1 MSYKFDLSGK
11 KIWVAGHR
19 GMVGSAILRQ
29 LEKEKDVTL
38 LTIPHKDLDLRDQ
51 AGVNAWV
58 KENKPD
64 VVFLAAAKVGGI
76 MANSTYP
83 ADFIYDNLAIT
94 TNIIHAAWMNGV
106 QKLVNIGSSCIYPK
120 FAPQPIKEDSLLTGP
135 LEPTNEWYALAK
147 IAGIKMCQA
156 YRAQYGADFIA
167 LQPCN
172 LYGVGDTYHGENS
185 HVIPAMI
192 LKFQAAKDTKAPFL
206 ELWGSGTPLR
216 EFLFV
221 DDMAEAAV
229 FLCKTYSDPVPM
241 NVGFGTDL
249 SIHDLAHKVAAVV
262 GYTGEIRF
270 NPEKPD
276 GTPKKLLDVSRL
288 TAAGWTAKTSLDE
301 GLKIAYQDYLS
312 RYGTEE
318 SLRQKSA

>member
-1 MSYKFDLSGK
+1 MAHSFNLSGK

-19 GMVGSAILRQ
+19 GMVGAAILRQ
-29 LEKEKDVTL
+29 LEKEKNITP
-38 LTIPHKDLDLRDQ
+38 LTISHKELDLRDQ

-58 KENKPD
+58 KANKPD

-83 ADFIYDNLAIT
+83 AEFIYDNLAIT
-94 TNIIHAAWMNGV
+94 TNVIHAAWVNGV

-120 FAPQPIKEDSLLTGP
+120 FAPQPIKEDSLLSGP

-172 LYGVGDTYHGENS
+172 LYGLGDTYHGENS

-192 LKFQAAKDTKAPFL
+192 LKFQTAKNKGEAFI
-206 ELWGSGTPLR
+206 ELWGTGTPLR

-229 FLCKTYSDPVPM
+229 FLCKTYSDSVPM

-249 SIHDLAHKVAAVV
+249 SIRDLAHKIAKVV
-262 GYTGEIRF
+262 GYQGEIRF

-288 TAAGWTAKTSLDE
+288 TAAGWTAKTTLDE
-301 GLKIAYQDYLS
+301 GLKISYQDYLS
-312 RYGTEE
+312 RQE
-318 SLRQKSA
+318 KKAA

>member
-1 MSYKFDLSGK
+1 MACSFDLSGK

-19 GMVGSAILRQ
+19 GMVGAAILRQ

-38 LTIPHKDLDLRDQ
+38 LTISHKELDLRDQ
-51 AGVNAWV
+51 AGVHTWV
-58 KENKPD
+58 KDNKPD

-120 FAPQPIKEDSLLTGP
+120 FAPQPIKEDSLLSGP
-135 LEPTNEWYALAK
+135 LEPTNEYYALAK

-172 LYGVGDTYHGENS
+172 LYGPGDTYHGENS

-192 LKFQAAKDTKAPFL
+192 LKFQAAKDRGDSFL
-206 ELWGSGTPLR
+206 ELWGTGTPLR

-221 DDMAEAAV
+221 DDLAEAAV
-229 FLCKTYSDPVPM
+229 FLCKTYSDPMPM

-249 SIHDLAHKVAAVV
+249 SIRDLAHKIAAVV
-262 GYTGEIRF
+262 GYKGEIRF

-288 TAAGWTAKTSLDE
+288 EAAGWRAKTSLDE

-312 RYGTEE
+312 RIE
-318 SLRQKSA
+318 KKAA

>member
-1 MSYKFDLSGK
+1 MTYSFNLSGK

-19 GMVGSAILRQ
+19 GMVGAAILRQ
-29 LEKEKDVTL
+29 LEKEKNITP
-38 LTIPHKDLDLRDQ
+38 LTISHKELDLRDQ

-58 KENKPD
+58 KANKPD

-83 ADFIYDNLAIT
+83 AEFIYDNLAIT
-94 TNIIHAAWMNGV
+94 TNVIHAAWVNGV

-120 FAPQPIKEDSLLTGP
+120 FAPQPIKEESLLSGP
-135 LEPTNEWYALAK
+135 LEPSNEWYALAK

-172 LYGVGDTYHGENS
+172 LYGPGDTYHGENS

-192 LKFQAAKDTKAPFL
+192 LKFQAAKDKGEAFI
-206 ELWGSGTPLR
+206 ELWGTGTPLR

-221 DDMAEAAV
+221 DDMAEASV
-229 FLCKTYSDPVPM
+229 FLCKTYSDSVPM

-249 SIHDLAHKVAAVV
+249 SIRDLAHKIAKVV
-262 GYTGEIRF
+262 GYQGEIRF

-288 TAAGWTAKTSLDE
+288 TAAGWTAKTTLDE
-301 GLKIAYQDYLS
+301 GLKISYQDYLS
-312 RYGTEE
+312 RQE
-318 SLRQKSA
+318 KKAA

>member
-1 MSYKFDLSGK
+1 MACSFDLSGK

-19 GMVGSAILRQ
+19 GMVGAAILRQ

-38 LTIPHKDLDLRDQ
+38 LTISHKELDLRDQ
-51 AGVNAWV
+51 AGVNTWV
-58 KENKPD
+58 KDNKPD

-120 FAPQPIKEDSLLTGP
+120 FAPQPIKEDSLLSGP
-135 LEPTNEWYALAK
+135 LEPTNEYYALAK

-172 LYGVGDTYHGENS
+172 LYGPGDTYHGENS

-192 LKFQAAKDTKAPFL
+192 LKFQASKDRGDSFL
-206 ELWGSGTPLR
+206 ELWGTGTPLR

-221 DDMAEAAV
+221 DDLAEAAV
-229 FLCKTYSDPVPM
+229 FLCKTYSDPIPM

-249 SIHDLAHKVAAVV
+249 SIRDLAHKIAAVV
-262 GYTGEIRF
+262 GYKGEIRF

-288 TAAGWTAKTSLDE
+288 EAAGWKAKTSLDE

-312 RYGTEE
+312 RIE
-318 SLRQKSA
+318 KKAA

>member
-1 MSYKFDLSGK
+1 
-11 KIWVAGHR
+11 
-19 GMVGSAILRQ
+19 MVGAAILRQ

-38 LTIPHKDLDLRDQ
+38 LTISHKELDLRDQ
-51 AGVNAWV
+51 AGVNTWV
-58 KENKPD
+58 KDNKPD

-120 FAPQPIKEDSLLTGP
+120 FAPQPIKEDSLLSGP
-135 LEPTNEWYALAK
+135 LEPTNEYYALAK

-172 LYGVGDTYHGENS
+172 LYGPGDTYHGENS

-192 LKFQAAKDTKAPFL
+192 LKFQASKDRGDSFL
-206 ELWGSGTPLR
+206 ELWGTGTPLR

-221 DDMAEAAV
+221 DDLAEAAV
-229 FLCKTYSDPVPM
+229 FLCKTYSDPIPM

-249 SIHDLAHKVAAVV
+249 SIRDLAHKIAAVV
-262 GYTGEIRF
+262 GYKGEIRF

-288 TAAGWTAKTSLDE
+288 EAAGWKAKTSLDE

-312 RYGTEE
+312 RIE
-318 SLRQKSA
+318 KKAA